1 MITKNKIEANL
12 YLPLYIYKWD
22 LDLFERLYCCCLDF
36 QPHWLLLT
44 FRPLLA
50 IPACF
55 KSPKRDNCL
64 LVYVLVSTLTL
75 CVLHM
80 YLSADAAVHVSI
92 LDWKV
97 FPNFNWNNLTSQWKF
112 VTFPISGFCYIYTC
126 ILYTTYYSIFS
137 TLLHLK
143 FDSLIFHTAWHNRVG
158 PNLLT
163 FWSNI
168 YLLKQFNFKTNMK
181 FLHQCIFL

>member
-1 MITKNKIEANL
+1 MYQYKWQILDQTNISYFLFWGQHMITENKIEANL

-64 LVYVLVSTLTL
+64 LVYVVSTLTL

-80 YLSADAAVHVSI
+80 YLSDAAVHVSI

-112 VTFPISGFCYIYTC
+112 VTFPISGFCYIYTPTIHFFNVC
-126 ILYTTYYSIFS
+126 SIIAFEIWFS
-137 TLLHLK
+137 LLSHC
-143 FDSLIFHTAWHNRVG
+143 
-158 PNLLT
+158 LT
-163 FWSNI
+163 W
-168 YLLKQFNFKTNMK
+168 
-181 FLHQCIFL
+181 

>member
-1 MITKNKIEANL
+1 MPNLAHWLMHHQLSYFLFWGQHMITENKIEANL

-64 LVYVLVSTLTL
+64 LVYVVSTLTL

-80 YLSADAAVHVSI
+80 YLSDAAVHVSI
-92 LDWKV
+92 LDWKY
-97 FPNFNWNNLTSQWKF
+97 FPTLIEIIWPVSESLSPFLYLD
-112 VTFPISGFCYIYTC
+112 CY
-126 ILYTTYYSIFS
+126 
-137 TLLHLK
+137 
-143 FDSLIFHTAWHNRVG
+143 
-158 PNLLT
+158 
-163 FWSNI
+163 
-168 YLLKQFNFKTNMK
+168 
-181 FLHQCIFL
+181 

>member
-1 MITKNKIEANL
+1 MITENKIEANL

-64 LVYVLVSTLTL
+64 LVYVLALLEVL
-75 CVLHM
+75 CVCM
-80 YLSADAAVHVSI
+80 YLYWAAAAVHVSI

-112 VTFPISGFCYIYTC
+112 VTFPISGFCYIYTPTIHFFQCLQHYC
-126 ILYTTYYSIFS
+126 IWNLILSSFSLPDIIGSESTYI
-137 TLLHLK
+137 LK
-143 FDSLIFHTAWHNRVG
+143 
-158 PNLLT
+158 
-163 FWSNI
+163 
-168 YLLKQFNFKTNMK
+168 
-181 FLHQCIFL
+181 

>member
-1 MITKNKIEANL
+1 MYQYKWQILDQTNISYFLFWGQHMITETKIEANL

-64 LVYVLVSTLTL
+64 LVYVVSTLSVYYICISLMLLCMSQFLTEKYFPTL
-75 CVLHM
+75 IEIIWPVSESLSPFL
-80 YLSADAAVHVSI
+80 YLDFAIYIHLLYIFFNVCSI
-92 LDWKV
+92 IAFEIWFSLLSHC
-97 FPNFNWNNLTSQWKF
+97 LT
-112 VTFPISGFCYIYTC
+112 
-126 ILYTTYYSIFS
+126 
-137 TLLHLK
+137 
-143 FDSLIFHTAWHNRVG
+143 
-158 PNLLT
+158 
-163 FWSNI
+163 
-168 YLLKQFNFKTNMK
+168 
-181 FLHQCIFL
+181 

>member
-1 MITKNKIEANL
+1 MNTTCFFWQDHFKWNRSQSIST
-12 YLPLYIYKWD
+12 YKWD
-22 LDLFERLYCCCLDF
+22 LDLSERLYYCCCLDF
-36 QPHWLLLT
+36 QPLLLT

-64 LVYVLVSTLTL
+64 LVYVVSTLTL

-80 YLSADAAVHVSI
+80 YLSDAAVHVSI

-112 VTFPISGFCYIYTC
+112 VTFPISGLLLVYKYLHFFQCLHRIWNL
-126 ILYTTYYSIFS
+126 ILFF
-137 TLLHLK
+137 L
-143 FDSLIFHTAWHNRVG
+143 TAWHNSLVLVYHHFG
-158 PNLLT
+158 NG
-163 FWSNI
+163 
-168 YLLKQFNFKTNMK
+168 NMYPSPFIWK
-181 FLHQCIFL
+181 YIVN

>member
-1 MITKNKIEANL
+1 MYQYKWQILDQTNISYFLFWGQHMITENKIEANL

-64 LVYVLVSTLTL
+64 LVYVVSTLSVYYI
-75 CVLHM
+75 CI
-80 YLSADAAVHVSI
+80 SDAAVHVSI

-112 VTFPISGFCYIYTC
+112 VITILATC
-126 ILYTTYYSIFS
+126 RF
-137 TLLHLK
+137 H
-143 FDSLIFHTAWHNRVG
+143 FDVLEKWLIFTCRREDRFDLWN
-158 PNLLT
+158 
-163 FWSNI
+163 S
-168 YLLKQFNFKTNMK
+168 
-181 FLHQCIFL
+181 

>member
-1 MITKNKIEANL
+1 MYQYKWQILDQTNISYFLFWGQHMITENKIEANL

-64 LVYVLVSTLTL
+64 LVYVVSTLTL

-80 YLSADAAVHVSI
+80 YLSDAAVHVSI

-112 VTFPISGFCYIYTC
+112 VTFPISGFCYIY
-126 ILYTTYYSIFS
+126 IHLLYIFFNVCSIIAFENWFS
-137 TLLHLK
+137 LLSHC
-143 FDSLIFHTAWHNRVG
+143 
-158 PNLLT
+158 LT
-163 FWSNI
+163 
-168 YLLKQFNFKTNMK
+168 
-181 FLHQCIFL
+181 

>member
-1 MITKNKIEANL
+1 MYQYKWQILDQTNISYFLFWGQHMITENKIEANL

-64 LVYVLVSTLTL
+64 LVYVVSTLTL

-80 YLSADAAVHVSI
+80 YLSDAAVHVSI

-112 VTFPISGFCYIYTC
+112 VTFPISGFCYIYTPTIHFFQCLQHYC
-126 ILYTTYYSIFS
+126 IWNLILSSFSLPDIIGSESTYI
-137 TLLHLK
+137 LK
-143 FDSLIFHTAWHNRVG
+143 
-158 PNLLT
+158 
-163 FWSNI
+163 
-168 YLLKQFNFKTNMK
+168 
-181 FLHQCIFL
+181 